1 MTKVKKYLR
10 IICLCLLL
18 PESIISKSSYRLTT
32 KAPRKVATTIQP
44 EKSLYNPFQIIPRA
58 TAPPVYTFQPYFEFE
73 GVDYI
78 AEEHPRNK
86 FGISGKKRM
95 NYDYCLWTL
104 TSCIRSQTYMHFIC
118 VRNTTS
124 GDDTFFVSHCEYEY
138 FNCVETERK
147 LTTRFRTNTRADYTK
162 ICPRWDLNP
171 LHAAL
176 RLLRR
181 AVLFLQTDGLSCTYA
196 LPPAY
201 GGVRGDGGGPP
212 PPPWC
217 PYMIF
222 YCGWWG

>member
-138 FNCVETERK
+138 FNCVETE
-147 LTTRFRTNTRADYTK
+147 
-162 ICPRWDLNP
+162 P
-171 LHAAL
+171 
-176 RLLRR
+176 
-181 AVLFLQTDGLSCTYA
+181 VLFLQTDGLSCTYA